1 MPERRTFLKTLGAGA
16 LGAAATGFS
25 TPPARVPSASTNA
38 SDPSPPDSAPTNWV
52 WMTPELDVSG
62 EEWRRRFERLRAH
75 NIDAIL
81 PQVYTN
87 SAAYYG
93 SDFLPVEGEW
103 LETILPPAKE
113 VGLEVHGWM
122 VSMPCTIPE
131 IVNQHKE
138 WFVVNRNGESAVDN
152 PAYVDYYKFTCPNR
166 PGAQDFIERR
176 VEEITSID
184 GLDGIHFD
192 YIRFPDVIIAEALQ
206 PKYGIVQHEE
216 QAPYDYCYCEACRSK
231 FERDHGAAP
240 HDLEDPTTSTAWRLF
255 RYESITD
262 LVNDRLIPIAR
273 ENGKAVSA
281 ATFPN
286 WEAVRQRWHHW
297 DLDYV
302 HPMLYHNF
310 YHAGANWV
318 RDETR
323 AGIERLRGQG
333 RSTRLYSG
341 LNVGAVAP
349 GGLERL
355 IEKAHAGDASGITL
369 FAAGSMNDA
378 LWTAFAEAT
387 SKA

>member
-1 MPERRTFLKTLGAGA
+1 MPERRAFLKTLGAGA
-16 LGAAATGFS
+16 LGAAAAGVS
-25 TPPARVPSASTNA
+25 TPPERSPTNA
-38 SDPSPPDSAPTNWV
+38 TDGDKPSPPESAPTNWV
-52 WMTPELDVSG
+52 WMGPELDVP
-62 EEWRRRFERLRAH
+62 EDEWKRRFERLRTH

-81 PQVYTN
+81 PQVYSN

-103 LETILPPAKE
+103 LETILPIAKQA
-113 VGLEVHGWM
+113 GLEVHGWM
-122 VSMPCTIPE
+122 ISMPCTIPE
-131 IVNQHKE
+131 IVEAHKE
-138 WFVVNRNGESAVDN
+138 WFVVNRNGESAVDA

-176 VEEITSID
+176 VREITSIG

-206 PKYGIVQHEE
+206 PKYGVVQNEE
-216 QAPYDYCYCEACRSK
+216 QAPYDYCYCDVCRSM
-231 FERDHGAAP
+231 FEEKHGSDP
-240 HDLEDPTTSTAWRLF
+240 FDLENPPASMEWRLF
-255 RYESITD
+255 RYESITN

-273 ENGKAVSA
+273 ENDKAVSA

-286 WEAVRQRWHHW
+286 WQSVRQRWHHW

-318 RDETR
+318 RDQTR

-333 RSTRLYSG
+333 KSTRVYSG

-349 GGLERL
+349 GGLKRL
-355 IEKAHAGDASGITL
+355 IEKAHEGGAQGITL
-369 FAAGSMNDA
+369 FSAGSMNDA
-378 LWTAFAEAT
+378 LWNTFAETTARV
-387 SKA
+387 

>member
-1 MPERRTFLKTLGAGA
+1 MPERRDFLKTLGAGA

-25 TPPARVPSASTNA
+25 TPPETFPRNALSEQPQPAQPS
-38 SDPSPPDSAPTNWV
+38 PTNWV
-52 WMTPELDVSG
+52 WMTPELDVSKD
-62 EEWRRRFERLRAH
+62 EWKRRFERFRTH

-81 PQVYTN
+81 PQIYSS

-103 LETILPPAKE
+103 LETILPIAKNA
-113 VGLEVHGWM
+113 GLQVHGWM
-122 VSMPCTIPE
+122 ISMPCTIPE

-166 PGAQDFIERR
+166 PGAQEFIEKR
-176 VEEITSID
+176 VREITSID

-206 PKYGIVQHEE
+206 PKYGIDQESE
-216 QAPYDYCYCEACRSK
+216 QAPYDYCYCDVCRSK
-231 FERDHGAAP
+231 FEQERGLDP
-240 HDLEDPTTSTAWRLF
+240 FDLEDPSANTEWRLF
-255 RYESITD
+255 RYESITN
-262 LVNDRLIPIAR
+262 LVNDRLLPIAR

-297 DLDYV
+297 NLDYV
-302 HPMLYHNF
+302 LPMLYHNF

-318 RDETR
+318 RDQTR
-323 AGIERLRGQG
+323 AGIERLHGQG
-333 RSTRLYSG
+333 KSTQLYSG
-341 LNVGAVAP
+341 LYVGAVAP
-349 GGLERL
+349 GGLKRL
-355 IEKAHAGDASGITL
+355 IQKAHEGDAAGVTL
-369 FAAGSMNDA
+369 FSAGSMNES
-378 LWTAFAEAT
+378 LWKTFKEAT

>member
-1 MPERRTFLKTLGAGA
+1 MPQRRDFLKTLGAGA
-16 LGAAATGFS
+16 LGATATGFS
-25 TPPARVPSASTNA
+25 
-38 SDPSPPDSAPTNWV
+38 SPPEVSSPENDSPERPEPEQEAPANWV
-52 WMTPELDVSG
+52 WMTPEPDVSRA
-62 EEWRRRFERLRAH
+62 EWRRRFDRLRAH

-81 PQVYTN
+81 PQVYSN

-93 SDFLPVEGEW
+93 SDFLPVEAEW
-103 LETILPPAKE
+103 LETILPVAKD
-113 VGLEVHGWM
+113 VGLQVHGWM

-138 WFVVNRNGESAVDN
+138 WFVVNRNGDSAVDN

-166 PGAQDFIERR
+166 PGARDFIERR

-206 PKYGIVQHEE
+206 PKYGIVQNEE
-216 QAPYDYCYCEACRSK
+216 QAAYDYCYCDACRSQ
-231 FERDHGAAP
+231 FEEEQGIDP
-240 HDLEDPTTSTAWRLF
+240 MNLERPATNTEWRHF
-255 RYESITD
+255 RYDSITS
-262 LVNDRLIPIAR
+262 LVNDRLVPIAR
-273 ENGKAVSA
+273 DHGKAVSA

-286 WEAVRQRWHHW
+286 WESVRQRWHHW

-302 HPMLYHNF
+302 LPMLYHNF

-323 AGIERLRGQG
+323 AGLDRLRGQG
-333 RSTRLYSG
+333 KSTRLYSG

-349 GGLERL
+349 GGLRRL
-355 IEKAHAGDASGITL
+355 VEKAHEGDADGVVL
-369 FAAGSMNDA
+369 FSADSMNA
-378 LWTAFAEAT
+378 PLWTAFSDALPE
-387 SKA
+387 

>member
-1 MPERRTFLKTLGAGA
+1 MPERRTFLKALGAGA
-16 LGAAATGFS
+16 LGAAASGFS
-25 TPPARVPSASTNA
+25 APPERFPSDAADVNVPAS
-38 SDPSPPDSAPTNWV
+38 PDAAPTNWV
-52 WMTPELDVSG
+52 WMAPELDVSDDV
-62 EEWRRRFERLRAH
+62 WKRRFERLRTH

-81 PQVYTN
+81 PKVYGN
-87 SAAYYG
+87 RAAYYG
-93 SDFLPVEGEW
+93 SAFLPVEGEW
-103 LETILPPAKE
+103 LETILPLAKE
-113 VGLEVHGWM
+113 AGLEVHGWM

-131 IVNQHKE
+131 IVEQHKE
-138 WFVVNRNGESAVDN
+138 WFVVNRNGASAVDN

-176 VEEITSID
+176 VEEITSIA
-184 GLDGIHFD
+184 GLDGIHLD
-192 YIRFPDVIIAEALQ
+192 YIRFPDVVIAEALQ
-206 PKYGIVQHEE
+206 PKYGIDQEE
-216 QAPYDYCYCEACRSK
+216 EEAPYDYCYCDVCRSK
-231 FERDHGAAP
+231 FEQKHGADP
-240 HDLEDPTTSTAWRLF
+240 YDLEDPTTSTAWRLF
-255 RYESITD
+255 RYDSITS
-262 LVNDRLIPIAR
+262 LVNDRLVPIAR
-273 ENGKAVSA
+273 QNDKAVSA

-297 DLDYV
+297 DLDAV

-323 AGIERLRGQG
+323 AGIERLRGQD

-355 IEKAHAGDASGITL
+355 IDKAHEGDASGIAL

-378 LWTAFAEAT
+378 LWTTFAEAT
-387 SKA
+387 AGA

>member
-25 TPPARVPSASTNA
+25 TPPERSQ
-38 SDPSPPDSAPTNWV
+38 SDDSDDHTLDMEEAPTNWV
-52 WMTPELDVSG
+52 WMGPELDVSA
-62 EEWRRRFERLRAH
+62 EEWKKRFDRLREH

-81 PQVYTN
+81 PQVY
-87 SAAYYG
+87 SSGAAYYG

-103 LETILPPAKE
+103 LETILPIAKE
-113 VGLEVHGWM
+113 AGLEVHGWM
-122 VSMPCTIPE
+122 VSMPCTISE
-131 IVNQHKE
+131 IIEQHRE
-138 WFVVNRNGESAVDN
+138 WFVVNRNGESAVDA

-166 PGAQDFIERR
+166 SGSRNFIERR
-176 VEEITSID
+176 VREISSID

-192 YIRFPDVIIAEALQ
+192 YIRFPDVVIAEALQ
-206 PKYGIVQHEE
+206 PKYGIDQDGEYAE
-216 QAPYDYCYCEACRSK
+216 YDYCYCDVCRSK
-231 FERDHGAAP
+231 FEKAHGFDP
-240 HDLEDPTTSTAWRLF
+240 FDLEDPTSNTEWRLF
-255 RYESITD
+255 RYESITN
-262 LVNDRLIPIAR
+262 LVNERLIPIAR
-273 ENGKAVSA
+273 ENDKAVSA

-323 AGIERLRGQG
+323 AGIERLEGQG
-333 RSTRLYSG
+333 RSIPVYSG

-355 IEKAHAGDASGITL
+355 IQKAHEGDASGICL
-369 FAAGSMNDA
+369 FAAGSMNEA
-378 LWTAFAEAT
+378 KWKTFAEAT
-387 SKA
+387 TKP

>member
-1 MPERRTFLKTLGAGA
+1 MKTLGAGA
-16 LGAAATGFS
+16 LGAAAAGFS
-25 TPPARVPSASTNA
+25 
-38 SDPSPPDSAPTNWV
+38 SPPETPRTEESTPRNLTAGQAPTNWV
-52 WMTPELDVSG
+52 WMTPELEVSKD
-62 EEWRRRFERLRAH
+62 EWKRRFERLRTH

-81 PQVYTN
+81 PQVYGS

-103 LETILPPAKE
+103 LETILPIAKE
-113 VGLEVHGWM
+113 AGLQVHGWM
-122 VSMPCTIPE
+122 ISMPCTIPD
-131 IVNQHKE
+131 IVDQHKE
-138 WFVVNRNGESAVDN
+138 WFVVNRNGESAVDE

-166 PGAQDFIERR
+166 PGAQDFIEKR
-176 VEEITSID
+176 VREITSID

-206 PKYGIVQHEE
+206 PKYGIDQESE

-231 FERDHGAAP
+231 FEQAHGFDP
-240 HDLEDPTTSTAWRLF
+240 YDLKDPTANTEWRLF
-255 RYESITD
+255 RYESITN

-286 WEAVRQRWHHW
+286 WTSVRQRWHHW

-318 RDETR
+318 RDQTR

-333 RSTRLYSG
+333 KSTRLYSG
-341 LNVGAVAP
+341 LYVGAVAP
-349 GGLERL
+349 GGLKRL
-355 IEKAHAGDASGITL
+355 IEKAHEGDASGIVL
-369 FAAGSMNDA
+369 FSAGSMNEV
-378 LWTAFAEAT
+378 LWKTFEEAT
-387 SKA
+387 SKV

>member
-25 TPPARVPSASTNA
+25 TPPERPQA
-38 SDPSPPDSAPTNWV
+38 DDSGDHTSNTEEAPTNWV
-52 WMTPELDVSG
+52 WMTPELDISS
-62 EEWRRRFERLRAH
+62 EEWKKRFERLREH

-81 PQVYTN
+81 PQVY
-87 SAAYYG
+87 SSGAAYYG

-103 LETILPPAKE
+103 LETILPIAKKT
-113 VGLEVHGWM
+113 GLEVHGWM

-131 IVNQHKE
+131 IIEQHKE
-138 WFVVNRNGESAVDN
+138 WFVVNRNRESAVDA
-152 PAYVDYYKFTCPNR
+152 PAYVDYYTFTCPNR
-166 PGAQDFIERR
+166 SGSRGFIERR
-176 VEEITSID
+176 VREITSID

-192 YIRFPDVIIAEALQ
+192 YIRFPDVVIAEALQ
-206 PKYGIVQHEE
+206 PKYGIDQDGEYAE
-216 QAPYDYCYCEACRSK
+216 YDYCYCDVCRSK
-231 FERDHGAAP
+231 FEQAHGFDP
-240 HDLEDPTTSTAWRLF
+240 LELEDPTSNTEWRLF
-255 RYESITD
+255 RYESITN
-262 LVNDRLIPIAR
+262 LVNERLIPIAR
-273 ENGKAVSA
+273 ENDKAVSA

-323 AGIERLRGQG
+323 AGIERLEGQG
-333 RSTRLYSG
+333 RSIPVYSG

-355 IEKAHAGDASGITL
+355 IEKAHEGDASGICL
-369 FAAGSMNDA
+369 FAAGSMNEA
-378 LWTAFAEAT
+378 KWRTFAEAT
-387 SKA
+387 SEP